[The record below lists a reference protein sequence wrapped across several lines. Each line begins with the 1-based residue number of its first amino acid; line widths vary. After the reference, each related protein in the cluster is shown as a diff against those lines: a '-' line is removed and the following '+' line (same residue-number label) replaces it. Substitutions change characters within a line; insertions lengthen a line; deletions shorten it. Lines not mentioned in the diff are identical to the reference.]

1 MEENRTDTVSR
12 STCRA
17 VCAYGKGV
25 VYFVFELSILDS
37 ARIEIQQLWLGTS
50 LFLAIIMLLSKTR
63 IFNSALAEKKYTT
76 KNKLIFIVLF
86 SVIGIWVP
94 TGASVPL
101 TESSIPGP

>member
-1 MEENRTDTVSR
+1 M
-12 STCRA
+12 
-17 VCAYGKGV
+17 
-25 VYFVFELSILDS
+25 FELSILDS

-86 SVIGIWVP
+86 SVI
-94 TGASVPL
+94 
-101 TESSIPGP
+101 